1 LTIFQSPLESD
12 SDRFQEQ
19 LIVNLVE
26 LDNPVLL
33 DERTEKIIADLRT
46 SLKNFELSDRCD
58 REIILANGKTN
69 TICYTA
75 QDEGRKLKYLLA
87 LTLNGDRAYYLTYIA
102 EPDKYDKFL
111 GTAKE
116 MMKSFQIVDPK

>member
-1 LTIFQSPLESD
+1 
-12 SDRFQEQ
+12 
-19 LIVNLVE
+19 
-26 LDNPVLL
+26 
-33 DERTEKIIADLRT
+33 
-46 SLKNFELSDRCD
+46 LKNFEVSDRCD
-58 REIILANGKTN
+58 REIVLVNGKTN

-75 QDEGRKLKYLLA
+75 RDEGLKLKYLLA